1 MSRLLGWLGALLAPA
16 EDPRS
21 DAVAFSVDSL
31 LAELRRSRRELA
43 ELREQIQAR
52 DPGSA
57 VAARLVDEERE
68 LLDSEAGLLLE
79 LDERRAQAALLRAA
93 DARVRAEG

>member
-21 DAVAFSVDSL
+21 NPVVFSVDSL

-43 ELREQIQAR
+43 ELRQQIQAR

-57 VAARLVDEERE
+57 VGERLAEEERE
-68 LLDSEAGLLLE
+68 LFDAEGALLLE
-79 LDERRAQAALLRAA
+79 VDERRAQAALLRAA
-93 DARVRAEG
+93 DARLRADG